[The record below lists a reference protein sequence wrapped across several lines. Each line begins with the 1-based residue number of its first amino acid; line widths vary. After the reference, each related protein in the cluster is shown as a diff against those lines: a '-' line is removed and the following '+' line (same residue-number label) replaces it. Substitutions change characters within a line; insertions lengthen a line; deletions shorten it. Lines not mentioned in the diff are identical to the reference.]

1 MSKKIYKVAHIRE
14 QGKDVIIIPISN
26 INNDLTNEKLNEIR
40 RIFQTHAI
48 KTKLS
53 GDVCLV
59 WEFNNKLCALAPPQ
73 WKTFCASLNMR
84 IVKQY
89 INKELTIN

>member
-26 INNDLTNEKLNEIR
+26 INNNLTNEKLNEIR
-40 RIFQTHAI
+40 RVFQTQAI

-53 GDVCLV
+53 GEVCLV
-59 WEFNNKLCALAPPQ
+59 WEFNKQLFSLAPSQ
-73 WKTFCASLNMR
+73 WKAFCANLNMR

-89 INKELTIN
+89 INKELTL